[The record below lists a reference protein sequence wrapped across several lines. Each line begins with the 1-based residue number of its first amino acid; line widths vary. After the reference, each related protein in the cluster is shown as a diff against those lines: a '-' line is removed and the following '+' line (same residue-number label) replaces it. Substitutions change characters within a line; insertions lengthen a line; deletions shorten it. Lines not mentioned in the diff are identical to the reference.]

1 MSTISQLLGNLA
13 ARFPGDT
20 PIINVAKG
28 VYGLKNLE
36 DEVFNEIGL
45 VVNGILN
52 NTQSLPEIKS
62 KNISIP
68 DAKVVEFTPAVPG
81 YENILRSVINL
92 ASSPTQ

>member
-36 DEVFNEIGL
+36 EV
-45 VVNGILN
+45 
-52 NTQSLPEIKS
+52 S
-62 KNISIP
+62 
-68 DAKVVEFTPAVPG
+68 
-81 YENILRSVINL
+81 
-92 ASSPTQ
+92 